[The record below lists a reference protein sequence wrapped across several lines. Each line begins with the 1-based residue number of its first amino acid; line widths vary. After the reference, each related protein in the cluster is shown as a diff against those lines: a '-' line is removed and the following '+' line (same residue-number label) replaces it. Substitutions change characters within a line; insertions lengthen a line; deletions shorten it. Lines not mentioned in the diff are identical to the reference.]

1 MGKIE
6 RVEDIAIDGKTIR
19 SSSVGLMAALV
30 HKDGTVV
37 AQKRLDGPKVH
48 EIPAAHTLLEPLD
61 LSEVFRLIWCSMPK
75 QASASSWARLPKGPS
90 AALKPWAFSVSNGMA
105 NSSMP

>member
-37 AQKRLDGPKVH
+37 AQKRLDGPKGH
-48 EIPAAHTLLEPLD
+48 EIPAALRFWS
-61 LSEVFRLIWCSMPK
+61 LSTFPR
-75 QASASSWARLPKGPS
+75 SSD
-90 AALKPWAFSVSNGMA
+90 
-105 NSSMP
+105 SSGVQCQNRHPPRPGRVCRRGHQPH